1 MDIRRGDLTGLEQ
14 DLVKCDEELGLSLVE
29 IFLGRV
35 QHGGRKSVEGTKCIW
50 LTLMDE
56 LCWRM

>member
-35 QHGGRKSVEGTKCIW
+35 QHGGRKSVEGTKCI
-50 LTLMDE
+50 
-56 LCWRM
+56 